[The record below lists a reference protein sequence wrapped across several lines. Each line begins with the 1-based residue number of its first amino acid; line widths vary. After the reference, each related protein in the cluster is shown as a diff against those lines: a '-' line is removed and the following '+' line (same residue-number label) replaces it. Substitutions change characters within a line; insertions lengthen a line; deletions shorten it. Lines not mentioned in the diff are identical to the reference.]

1 MAFIKASNIDLA
13 IPILGKTDRLFHTSN
28 YSDSLVGSEKK
39 IEDKTVSSYIL
50 SNINFEFNDGDKVGL
65 IGHNGSGKTSLLRL
79 INKIYHP
86 TKGVLSSE
94 GSMASLMDIGLML
107 SPECTGYEN
116 IKILCLHF
124 GFKVKD
130 SNIIEKVTE
139 FSGLGEF
146 LNLPVKNY
154 SSGMQARLVFSISS
168 MIRKEILLMD
178 EGIYTGDY
186 SFKTKAGEILNGL
199 LGSAKIIVFASHD
212 LEFIK
217 SQCNKIILLKKG
229 KMSFYEDVP
238 KGIEFYQSP
247 QYLEDN

>member
-1 MAFIKASNIDLA
+1 MAFIKAKNLDLS
-13 IPILGKTDRLFHTSN
+13 IPILGKTDRLFHTAN

-39 IEDKTVSSYIL
+39 VEDNKVSSYIL
-50 SNINFEFNDGDKVGL
+50 SDLNFEFSDGDKVGL

-86 TKGVLSSE
+86 TQGELLLD
-94 GSMASLMDIGLML
+94 GTIASLMDIGIML
-107 SPECTGYEN
+107 SPECSGYEN

-124 GFKVKD
+124 GFKVKE
-130 SNIIEKVTE
+130 SNIVDQVKD

-154 SSGMQARLVFSISS
+154 SSGMQARLVFGISS
-168 MIRKEILLMD
+168 MIRKDILLMD

-186 SFKTKAGEILNGL
+186 NFKSKASEILKGL
-199 LGSAKIIVFASHD
+199 LNSAKIIVFASHD
-212 LEFIK
+212 LEFIRH
-217 SQCNKIILLKKG
+217 QCNKLIILKKG
-229 KMSFYEDVP
+229 KMNFYEDVD

-247 QYLEDN
+247 EYLNKI

>member
-1 MAFIKASNIDLA
+1 MAIIKATNVDLA

-39 IEDKTVSSYIL
+39 IEDRKVSSYIL
-50 SNINFEFNDGDKVGL
+50 SNLNFEFTDGDKVGL

-86 TKGVLSSE
+86 SKGELTLE

-107 SPECTGYEN
+107 SPECSGYQN

-124 GFKVKD
+124 GFKIKE

-146 LNLPVKNY
+146 LHLPVKTY

-178 EGIYTGDY
+178 EGIYTGDL
-186 SFKTKAGEILNGL
+186 SFKTKAGEILSGL
-199 LGSAKIIVFASHD
+199 LVSAKIIIFASHD
-212 LEFIK
+212 LEFIR
-217 SQCNKIILLKKG
+217 SQCNKLILLKKG
-229 KMSFYEDVP
+229 KMNFFEEVD

-247 QYLEDN
+247 EYLKD

>member
-1 MAFIKASNIDLA
+1 MAIIKATNVDLA

-39 IEDKTVSSYIL
+39 IEDRKVSSYIL
-50 SNINFEFNDGDKVGL
+50 SNLNFEFTDGDKVGL

-86 TKGVLSSE
+86 STGELTLE

-107 SPECTGYEN
+107 SPECSGYQN

-124 GFKVKD
+124 GFKIKE

-146 LNLPVKNY
+146 LHLPVKTY

-178 EGIYTGDY
+178 EGIYTGDL
-186 SFKTKAGEILNGL
+186 SFKTKAGEILSGL
-199 LGSAKIIVFASHD
+199 LVSAKIIIFASHD
-212 LEFIK
+212 LEFIR
-217 SQCNKIILLKKG
+217 SQCNKLILLKKG
-229 KMSFYEDVP
+229 KMNFFEEVD

-247 QYLEDN
+247 EYLKD